1 VRLKDIKKTLRDN
14 WRLDTPDVLDQL
26 KKELSFSP
34 IQTVKKGFRIQ
45 WKYSLVFSSLII
57 CFVFGTLWLS
67 LNGLPESRKSD
78 EITNGDHGIVDQDPK
93 GNDDGGLDDRFSSDR
108 LVKYQIDGNDVSLAE
123 AKNDE
128 VIELIQNLPVKS
140 TTKDSFLMES
150 NSAGQKYEKV
160 RLYLEFTDRNL
171 QIINIKE
178 KYFLIKTENANREY
192 FEITDDTKLVKFLTE
207 KTKNNSNN
215 GSDFDSGNNAG
226 NNP

>member
-1 VRLKDIKKTLRDN
+1 M
-14 WRLDTPDVLDQL
+14 
-26 KKELSFSP
+26 
-34 IQTVKKGFRIQ
+34 
-45 WKYSLVFSSLII
+45 II

-67 LNGLPESRKSD
+67 LNGLPGSRKSD

-178 KYFLIKTENANREY
+178 KYF
-192 FEITDDTKLVKFLTE
+192 
-207 KTKNNSNN
+207 
-215 GSDFDSGNNAG
+215 
-226 NNP
+226 

>member
-1 VRLKDIKKTLRDN
+1 MRLKDIKKTLRDN

-34 IQTVKKGFRIQ
+34 VQTVKKGFRIQ

-93 GNDDGGLDDRFSSDR
+93 GNDDGGLDDRISSDR

-192 FEITDDTKLVKFLTE
+192 FEITDDTKLVQFLTE